1 MDADEIRWIAQT
13 TGLDVREIA
22 AGFEEGELRRKL
34 TVDEL
39 LEAGID
45 GPELVD
51 LVMRLTGLP
60 HHEAVELI
68 AAERSEVAGRE
79 APPPP
84 SA

>member
-1 MDADEIRWIAQT
+1 VDADEIRWIAET

-39 LEAGID
+39 LDAGID

-60 HHEAVELI
+60 HHQAVELI
-68 AAERSEVAGRE
+68 AAERAEVVGPE
-79 APPPP
+79 PSPPP
-84 SA
+84 A